1 MLIHPTPEQLRQ
13 LGLAGMAR
21 AFEEL
26 ATRGAELDHAE
37 WLGLL
42 LDREMAD
49 RQDRRLRAR
58 LRYARL
64 RHNAAVEEPTSI
76 GMGGRL
82 QAGISGRLRRNTQ
95 AGVWE
100 QGKGVDGSPGNL
112 RDPVRDHMRDAGQ
125 RETG

>member
-1 MLIHPTPEQLRQ
+1 LKEDSLLTHPTLEQLRQ

-26 ATRGAELDHAE
+26 ADNTRGAELDHAE

-42 LDREMAD
+42 LDRELAD

-64 RHNAAVEEPTSI
+64 RHNAAVEDVDYRTARGLDRALFQKLAQGSWIKEQQNLIIVGPSDPT
-76 GMGGRL
+76 
-82 QAGISGRLRRNTQ
+82 T
-95 AGVWE
+95 
-100 QGKGVDGSPGNL
+100 
-112 RDPVRDHMRDAGQ
+112 
-125 RETG
+125 